1 LPSPACGLPSLA
13 WMRARWTNAGCGGR
27 SDVSGLMAAA
37 RKGSRWGH
45 RDATMILIGYRHGLR
60 ASELCDLR
68 WSQVELSTGVGY
80 ISTAARTAPP
90 GRPGLGGYSS
100 PLGPSLCLNF
110 DQQCMN
116 DVGVSPFRFSRACS
130 YPPNRAAAP
139 PGFRCERTFS
149 KWHSLWRCPMLLN
162 PRHLVRA

>member
-1 LPSPACGLPSLA
+1 LWFALA
-13 WMRARWTNAGCGGR
+13 SMDEGALDQRGVWRPFRC
-27 SDVSGLMAAA
+27 GLMAAA

-100 PLGPSLCLNF
+100 PLGASLCLNF

-130 YPPNRAAAP
+130 FTPKGRPRLRAF
-139 PGFRCERTFS
+139 GVRGFS